1 MEGRILGDNLG
12 QEKNEGDDIR
22 KIVDKL
28 RHLWPWMLV
37 GGLLTGALAFVY
49 LYFAT
54 PQYKV
59 NAKILIKDRDKRN
72 APPEASM
79 LENIGLLSGG
89 NNVDNELEIL
99 RSYSLMRTVVADLQL
114 NVRYFTRKNIKKR
127 ELYGATAPFN
137 LRFDTFFYKG
147 LADGP
152 ATYEILPV
160 NKGFKLV
167 DGNGKVFTGKW
178 GATVKLPVGIAT
190 VSQNPYLSY
199 EKEKSY
205 QVEIAHPEGVTS
217 EYLNLLSA
225 ELSSKQSSAITISM
239 VHETPAKGVQVID
252 KLIQVYRQSNVDDNN
267 RIADSSM
274 AFIDSRLVVVG
285 DQLTDIEKEI
295 QSFKQK
301 NEISDL
307 SEQARAL
314 ISSTTSYAKEV
325 AQQEVQLNV
334 IESLERY
341 ILDNAGNP
349 RIVPAS
355 LVVQDP
361 TLSGVVNQYNN
372 LLMQRSRLLL
382 GSTEDNP
389 VVVNIDAQ
397 LKDLR
402 QDLLTGIQS
411 VKRSAQVALRGLRS
425 NSNELEAQMRK
436 VPEKERVGLE
446 YSRQQNIRQELYL
459 FLLQKREETAISRSS
474 TIANSRIIDS
484 ARAGSGPVRPKK
496 KIIMALSVFAGLLL
510 PLGIAYSRDMLNT
523 RLSTKRDI
531 ETLSSIPI
539 VGEIGH
545 KEGTESVLLS
555 QDVRSIVAEQ
565 FRALRTNLAYILPRP
580 EDKVIMVTSGIS
592 GEGKSFISTNLA
604 IVLSLTGKK
613 VVLMEM
619 DLRKPM
625 IAKNLNLKTAKGYS
639 HYAIG
644 QAGLD
649 DILAPSGVN
658 DNLFVVR
665 AGPLP
670 PNPAELLLNDR
681 TKLLFERLQEIFDY
695 VIVDTTPT
703 LVSDAQILSSFANA
717 TLYVVR
723 MKVTRKE
730 QMRVPNSLYL
740 GNKMPKLNLVV
751 NDITQ
756 KKYGGGYYGYGYAY
770 GYGYG
775 YTYGEEEPKKKKRK
789 STV

>member
-1 MEGRILGDNLG
+1 MEDRNIPAGWNQD
-12 QEKNEGDDIR
+12 ESEGIDVR

-28 RHLWPWMLV
+28 RHLWPWMLI
-37 GGLLTGALAFVY
+37 GGLLTGCIAFLY

-59 NAKILIKDRDKRN
+59 NAKILIKDHDKRSA
-72 APPEASM
+72 APEVSM
-79 LENIGLLSGG
+79 LENMGLLSGG
-89 NNVDNELEIL
+89 SNVDNELEIL
-99 RSYSLMRTVVADLQL
+99 RSYTLMRTVVNDLQL
-114 NVRYFTRKNIKKR
+114 NVRYFTRKNIKRR
-127 ELYGATAPFN
+127 ELFGSTAPFN
-137 LRFDTFFYKG
+137 LRFDGFNHKLLENSTQTYSIVPVANG
-147 LADGP
+147 VRLIDQDGKSFS
-152 ATYEILPV
+152 AV
-160 NKGFKLV
+160 
-167 DGNGKVFTGKW
+167 W
-178 GATVKLPVGIAT
+178 GSSIKLPAGTAT
-190 VSQNPYLSY
+190 VSQNPYLAYDKDKEY
-199 EKEKSY
+199 E
-205 QVEIAHPEGVTS
+205 VEIANPEAVTS
-217 EYLNLLSA
+217 AYLSNLQV
-225 ELSSKQSSAITISM
+225 ELSSKQSSAIKLS
-239 VHETPAKGVQVID
+239 VEQPVPAKGVQILD
-252 KLIQVYRQSNVDDNN
+252 KLVQVYRQANVDDNN

-295 QSFKQK
+295 QTFKQR

-307 SEQARAL
+307 SEQAKAL

-361 TLSGVVNQYNN
+361 TLAAVVNQYNN

-389 VVVNIDAQ
+389 VVVNIDVQ

-474 TIANSRIIDS
+474 TIANSRIIDA
-484 ARAGSGPVRPKK
+484 ARAESAPVKPKK
-496 KIIMALSVFAGLLL
+496 KMIMALSVIAGLLL
-510 PLGIAYSRDMLNT
+510 PFGIAYSKDLLNSRLNT
-523 RLSTKRDI
+523 KHDI
-531 ETLSSIPI
+531 ETLSPIPI

-545 KEGTESVLLS
+545 KEGKEAILLS

-625 IAKNLNLKTAKGYS
+625 IAKNLNLKTAKGYT

-649 DILAPSGVN
+649 DIVAPSGVS
-658 DNLFVVR
+658 DNLYVLR

-681 TKLLFERLQEIFDY
+681 TKLLFERLKEIFDY

-703 LVSDAQILSSFANA
+703 LVSDAQILSSFADA

-730 QMRVPNSLYL
+730 QMRIPNSLYS

-775 YTYGEEEPKKKKRK
+775 YTYGEDEPKKKKRK